1 MHSSSTQPWTGK
13 GSGEFGF
20 GGRQPPLTK
29 TVPPRGAAFMPVP
42 VVSVVK
48 SLPVRDLAGG

>member
-1 MHSSSTQPWTGK
+1 LHSSSTQPWTGK
-13 GSGEFGF
+13 GSGEFGSE
-20 GGRQPPLTK
+20 GRQPPLTK
-29 TVPPRGAAFMPVP
+29 TVPTPGAAFMPVP